1 MITLPIG
8 SYFLSVNAL
17 FGGTS
22 SNLPFRDISLP

>member
-22 SNLPFRDISLP
+22 SNSFRDISLP